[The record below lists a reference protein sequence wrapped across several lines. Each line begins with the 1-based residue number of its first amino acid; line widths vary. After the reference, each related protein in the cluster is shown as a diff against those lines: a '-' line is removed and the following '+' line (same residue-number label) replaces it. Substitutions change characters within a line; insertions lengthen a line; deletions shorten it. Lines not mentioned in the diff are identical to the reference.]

1 MNKEI
6 ISPNRF
12 EKKWLFKNTLYPE
25 VLLSL
30 YRSKFFFR
38 QQHTPRF
45 INSIYFDTNNLDC
58 INDNLDGTNIRK
70 KFRVR
75 WYGNN
80 KTLNNPNL
88 EIKYKKNFESYK
100 KIYLLE
106 KFKNLDFTDIDNI
119 QLLSKYINNN
129 ILLNQN
135 LKPINLIQYKRL
147 YLISSNNL
155 IRATLDYDIKSK
167 KIINFLNPFFSNFRD
182 VILELKYETNLDNYV
197 RTNLNQMNTR
207 YSKSSKYIN
216 YTLFPSNNFS

>member
-12 EKKWLFKNTLYPE
+12 EKKWLFKNTFYPE

-38 QQHTPRF
+38 QQHTSRF

-106 KFKNLDFTDIDNI
+106 KFKNMDFTDINNI
-119 QLLSKYINNN
+119 KLLSKYINNN

-182 VILELKYETNLDNYV
+182 VILELKYDTNLDNYV

>member
-30 YRSKFFFR
+30 YRSKFFFKH
-38 QQHTPRF
+38 QHTPRL
-45 INSIYFDTNNLDC
+45 INSIYFDTNNFDC
-58 INDNLDGTNIRK
+58 INDNLNGTNIRK

-75 WYGNN
+75 WYGDGKN
-80 KTLNNPNL
+80 LNNPNL
-88 EIKYKKNFESYK
+88 EIKCKKNFESYK
-100 KIYLLE
+100 KIFFLQ
-106 KFKNLDFTDIDNI
+106 KFKNLDLTNRNNI
-119 QLLSKYINNN
+119 KLLSEYINNS
-129 ILLNQN
+129 ILPNQN
-135 LKPINLIQYKRL
+135 LKPISLIQYKRL

-155 IRATLDYDIKSK
+155 IRATLDYNIKSK
-167 KIINFLNPFFSNFRD
+167 KIVNFLNPFFFNYRD
-182 VILELKYETNLDNYV
+182 VILELKYDTNLDNYV

-216 YTLFPSNNFS
+216 YTLLSSNNFS

>member
-30 YRSKFFFR
+30 HRSKFFFK
-38 QQHTPRF
+38 QQHTPRL
-45 INSIYFDTNNLDC
+45 INSIYFDTNNFDC
-58 INDNLDGTNIRK
+58 INDNLNGTNIRK

-75 WYGNN
+75 WYGDN
-80 KTLNNPNL
+80 KNLNNPNL
-88 EIKYKKNFESYK
+88 EIKCKKNFESYK
-100 KIYLLE
+100 KIFFLQ
-106 KFKNLDFTDIDNI
+106 KFKNIDLTNKNNI
-119 QLLSKYINNN
+119 KLLSKYINNS
-129 ILLNQN
+129 ILPNQN
-135 LKPINLIQYKRL
+135 LKPISLIQYKRL

-155 IRATLDYDIKSK
+155 IRATLDYNIKSK
-167 KIINFLNPFFSNFRD
+167 KIINFINPFFFNYRD
-182 VILELKYETNLDNYV
+182 VILELKYDTDLDNYV

-216 YTLFPSNNFS
+216 YTLLSSNNFS

>member
-1 MNKEI
+1 MNKEFI
-6 ISPNRF
+6 NPNRF
-12 EKKWLFKNTLYPE
+12 EKKWLFKNTFYPE

-100 KIYLLE
+100 KIYLLG
-106 KFKNLDFTDIDNI
+106 KFKNLDFTDINNI
-119 QLLSKYINNN
+119 KLLSKYINNN

>member
-1 MNKEI
+1 MNKEFI
-6 ISPNRF
+6 NPNRF
-12 EKKWLFKNTLYPE
+12 EKKWLFKNTFYPE

-38 QQHTPRF
+38 QQHTSRF

-106 KFKNLDFTDIDNI
+106 KFKNLDFTDINNI
-119 QLLSKYINNN
+119 KLLSKYINNN

>member
-30 YRSKFFFR
+30 HRSKFFFK
-38 QQHTPRF
+38 QQHTPRL
-45 INSIYFDTNNLDC
+45 INSIYFDTNNFDC
-58 INDNLDGTNIRK
+58 INDNLNGTNIRK

-75 WYGNN
+75 WYGDN
-80 KTLNNPNL
+80 KNLNNPNL
-88 EIKYKKNFESYK
+88 EIKCKKNFESYK
-100 KIYLLE
+100 KIFFLQ
-106 KFKNLDFTDIDNI
+106 KFKNIDLTKINNI
-119 QLLSKYINNN
+119 KLLSKYINNS
-129 ILLNQN
+129 ILPNQN
-135 LKPINLIQYKRL
+135 LKPISLIQYKRL

-155 IRATLDYDIKSK
+155 IRATLDYNIKSK
-167 KIINFLNPFFSNFRD
+167 KIINFINPFFFNYSD
-182 VILELKYETNLDNYV
+182 VILELKYDINLDNYV

-216 YTLFPSNNFS
+216 YTLLSSNNFS

>member
-1 MNKEI
+1 MNKEFI
-6 ISPNRF
+6 NPNRF
-12 EKKWLFKNTLYPE
+12 EKKWLFKNTFYPE

-80 KTLNNPNL
+80 KSLNNPNL

-100 KIYLLE
+100 KIYLLG
-106 KFKNLDFTDIDNI
+106 KFKNLDFTDINNI
-119 QLLSKYINNN
+119 KLLSKYINNN

>member
-1 MNKEI
+1 MNKEFI
-6 ISPNRF
+6 NPNRF
-12 EKKWLFKNTLYPE
+12 EKKWLFKNTFYPE

-80 KTLNNPNL
+80 KSLNNPNL

-100 KIYLLE
+100 KIYLME
-106 KFKNLDFTDIDNI
+106 KFKNLDFTDVNNI
-119 QLLSKYINNN
+119 KLLSKYINNN

>member
-30 YRSKFFFR
+30 YRSKFFFK
-38 QQHTPRF
+38 QQHTPRL
-45 INSIYFDTNNLDC
+45 INSIYFDTNNFNC

-75 WYGNN
+75 WYGDN
-80 KTLNNPNL
+80 KNLNNPNL

-100 KIYLLE
+100 KIFFLQ
-106 KFKNLDFTDIDNI
+106 KFKNLDLTNRNNI
-119 QLLSKYINNN
+119 KLLSNYINNSV
-129 ILLNQN
+129 LPNQN
-135 LKPINLIQYKRL
+135 LKPISLIQYKRL

-155 IRATLDYDIKSK
+155 IRATLDYNIKSK
-167 KIINFLNPFFSNFRD
+167 KIINFINPFFFNYSD
-182 VILELKYETNLDNYV
+182 VILELKYDINLDNYV

-216 YTLFPSNNFS
+216 YTLLSSNNFS